1 MNKQYVISENQIQ
14 EILRCLGECPHK
26 HVNIPSAILVSLPEL
41 ISEENDNYLPES
53 EPELL
58 EE

>member
-1 MNKQYVISENQIQ
+1 MNKQYVISETQIQ

-41 ISEENDNYLPES
+41 IQDENDNYLS
-53 EPELL
+53 EPEQELL